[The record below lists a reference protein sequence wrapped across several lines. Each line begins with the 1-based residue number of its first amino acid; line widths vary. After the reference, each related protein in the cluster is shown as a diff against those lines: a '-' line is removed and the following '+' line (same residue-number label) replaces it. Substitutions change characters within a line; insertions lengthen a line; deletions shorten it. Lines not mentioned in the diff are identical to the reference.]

1 MAERDEKVAETLGLD
16 RAARR
21 HFNWVAYALLLAV
34 VVAGGWYWLT
44 RADAERGVEY
54 VTAEATVGGFVV
66 TVDATGTVEPT
77 NLVEISSEL
86 SGTLDAVNVDFND
99 TVEVGTVLA
108 TLDTTQLE
116 AQLAVSK
123 AQLDAAEA
131 RIAMVQA
138 GLDDAKQKFEAARD
152 LEARGITPRQ
162 MFFTQEAAYIRAR
175 AEMESALADKALS
188 EANRD
193 LQQAILDKACIC
205 SPIRGIVLDRAADPG
220 QIVASSLSAPILF
233 TVAEDLSQME
243 LQVDIDEADIGRI
256 AVGNTATFT
265 VDAYDD
271 RRFPATVTE
280 VRFAPQTVEGVVTY
294 KAILTVDNSALL
306 LRPGM
311 TATAEISVA
320 EIEDALVVPNAALR
334 YAPPREPGDTQTD
347 DDRSGLLGM
356 LMPERPQED
365 VEGDIRTVWVMRD
378 GEPEEIPVVTGD
390 SDGSVTEVV
399 GGTLRSGDLVITDR
413 VDG

>member
-16 RAARR
+16 RAGRPR
-21 HFNWVAYALLLAV
+21 FNWLAYSIVAVIVAV
-34 VVAGGWYWLT
+34 GAWYWLT
-44 RADAERGVEY
+44 RADAERGVEF

-86 SGTLDAVNVDFND
+86 SGTLDEVNVDFND

-138 GLDDAKQKFEAARD
+138 GLDDATQKFEAARS

-162 MFFTQEAAYIRAR
+162 AFFTQEAAYNRAR
-175 AEMESALADKALS
+175 AELESALADKALS
-188 EANRD
+188 EANLD

-205 SPIRGIVLDRAADPG
+205 SPIHGIVLDRAADPG

-256 AVGNTATFT
+256 AVDNEGTFT
-265 VDAYDD
+265 VDAYNE

-294 KAILTVDNSALL
+294 KAILTVDNSELL

-311 TATAEISVA
+311 TATAEIAVA
-320 EIEDALVVPNAALR
+320 EVDDALIVPNAALR
-334 YAPPREPGDTQTD
+334 YAPPRDPGETQTD

-356 LMPERPQED
+356 LVPDRPEERA
-365 VEGDIRTVWVMRD
+365 EGDVRTVWVMRD
-378 GEPEEIPVVTGD
+378 GQPEEVPVVTGD

-399 GGTLRSGDLVITDR
+399 DGALRSGDLVITDR